1 MSQGTTSGTRRL
13 STRPSNAA
21 ADKDRVAAAAKS
33 QVKTSKTGSASPVK
47 HATSDTKARDIKQVR
62 KLAGENVNSKP
73 AESPRRVVRRSTTD
87 LGVSATKSRRDSS
100 AESTH
105 VASPRRSE
113 KPASRSSSQGARKPL
128 QRSAT
133 DLMESTQQSDI
144 SQQSDEVSTIVI

>member
-1 MSQGTTSGTRRL
+1 VSQGTASGTRRS

-21 ADKDRVAAAAKS
+21 GDKDRVAAAAKS

-47 HATSDTKARDIKQVR
+47 HATSDTKARDTKQVR
-62 KLAGENVNSKP
+62 KLAGENVNSKS
-73 AESPRRVVRRSTTD
+73 AESPRRVRRSTTD
-87 LGVSATKSRRDSS
+87 LEVSATKSRRDSS

>member
-1 MSQGTTSGTRRL
+1 VSQGTTSGTRRL

-47 HATSDTKARDIKQVR
+47 HATSDTKARDTKQVR
-62 KLAGENVNSKP
+62 KLAGENVNSKS
-73 AESPRRVVRRSTTD
+73 AESPRRVRRSTTD